1 MYNHKNSIDKI
12 LENGYELDFGKLIE
26 KAFEN
31 YKKIAVTGG
40 FLFIIIT
47 VIAAIAALSTMS
59 MFVEFDDLENMTIES
74 NPIYESTISI
84 LIYIFG
90 ISLIS
95 GLASPITAGLF
106 KIIHLAEKNKPFSI
120 GNAFDY
126 YKTNHFLQLFAAAFI
141 LSFIGIGV
149 TTLLEYNGVKI
160 YGTIFS
166 LLLSLF
172 TFLTI
177 PLIVFS
183 NLSGTDAIHYS
194 IQLVIKQPLII
205 LGLLIVSI
213 IFSMVGL
220 IAICIG
226 IFFTLPFYYSMI
238 YMIYDAILP
247 DSTEEEDP
255 INQIQSY

>member
-1 MYNHKNSIDKI
+1 MENHKNLIDKI
-12 LENGYELDFGKLIE
+12 LENGYELDFSKLFE

-31 YKKIAVTGG
+31 YKKVAVIIGL
-40 FLFIIIT
+40 LFIIIT
-47 VIAAIAALSTMS
+47 IITVIVTFSTII
-59 MFVEFDDLENMTIES
+59 MFVELDDLENIATSI
-74 NPIYESTISI
+74 NPIYESTTSMM
-84 LIYIFG
+84 IYIFG

-95 GLASPITAGLF
+95 GLASPMTAGLF
-106 KIIHLAEKNKPFSI
+106 KIIHLAEKNNPFSI

-126 YKTNHFLQLFAAAFI
+126 YKTNHFLQLFSAAFI

-149 TTLLEYNGVKI
+149 TTLLEYNGVQI
-160 YGTIFS
+160 YGTLFS
-166 LLLSLF
+166 LLLSFF

-177 PLIVFS
+177 PLIIFS

-205 LGLLIVSI
+205 LGLLVVSI
-213 IFSMVGL
+213 LLSMVGF
-220 IAICIG
+220 IAFCIG

-247 DSTEEEDP
+247 DSSKEENPFKE
-255 INQIQSY
+255 NQSY